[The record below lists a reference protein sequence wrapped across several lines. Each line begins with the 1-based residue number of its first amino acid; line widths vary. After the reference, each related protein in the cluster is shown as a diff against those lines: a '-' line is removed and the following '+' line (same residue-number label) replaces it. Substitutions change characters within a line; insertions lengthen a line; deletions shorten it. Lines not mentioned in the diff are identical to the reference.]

1 MSIIIFSRP
10 IHSGKTTALLQWCKR
25 KENIYGILMPDVKGS
40 RKILN
45 IETLETFDIQCMDV
59 EKTKEPL
66 TAIGK
71 FHFYTAVFEKSNQVL
86 IGALTRKPDWLIIDE
101 IGRLELGG
109 KGFYRSATEIAD
121 AYNNKRNTGNL
132 LITVRD
138 SLCEEVISFFK
149 FKDYRIINKLEELA

>member
-10 IHSGKTTALLQWCKR
+10 IHSGKTTELVQWCKR
-25 KENIYGILMPDVKGS
+25 QKNAYGILMPDIKGS

-45 IETLETFDIQCMDV
+45 IKTMEIFDIQCTDV
-59 EKTKEPL
+59 EKTNEPL

-71 FHFYTAVFEKSNQVL
+71 FHFYTAAFEEANQVL
-86 IGALTRKPDWLIIDE
+86 IGALTCKPDWLIIDE
-101 IGRLELGG
+101 VGRLELGG
-109 KGFYRSATEIAD
+109 KGFYRSMAEIAD

-138 SLCEEVISFFK
+138 NLCEEVISFFK
-149 FKDYRIINKLEELA
+149 FKDHKVVKELEELV